1 MLFKMKGF
9 ILKLQR
15 AKDEDMIV
23 TILNQERVAKYYRFY
38 GARHSIL
45 QMGYLI
51 DYEEEQEKANFLPR
65 LRSVSHI
72 GFPWLYDRERLML
85 WHQFISIFDRH
96 FRDVESIDDFY
107 FKRLLR
113 SASRWEKQS
122 PKRLIIETFVSI
134 LKYEGRLQI
143 PNHCVICNTKIE
155 DECAFLK
162 GFLPAHPH
170 CSKES
175 GFNKETI
182 LELFEELSAI
192 SLSDAAVDRLYLIA
206 LKGF

>member
-1 MLFKMKGF
+1 MKGF
-9 ILKLQR
+9 IIKLQR

-107 FKRLLR
+107 FERLLR

-162 GFLPAHPH
+162 GFLPTHPH
-170 CSKES
+170 CSKEA
-175 GFNKETI
+175 GVRKEKI
-182 LELFEELSAI
+182 LELFNELSTI
-192 SLSDAAVDRLYLIA
+192 NLDDKEVEQLHLIA